1 MLFESALLLDNRV
14 PSRTYSAYPAKLRR
28 EHFGMHSSG
37 AEASIPSLLRKTYH
51 KKFHQDAPRVDAAL
65 TAYTIR
71 GAGRAGAVH
80 VLLAAA
86 TRTNKSSIMSAAHS
100 PLAHADLRRPLRLKG
115 TTEAVQSRSI
125 LAPLLAGQQ
134 VSTLTITKLAL
145 IGSHV
150 KRGDLLVEFDRQ
162 AQVRDFI
169 DKQAE
174 YSKLVDQ
181 VIEER
186 AKQDAARAKD
196 ETEIKQAED
205 SLSKAE
211 LEMQKVEILS
221 RIDAEKARQDL
232 DEATATLKQLRETF
246 NLKREA
252 AQAAI
257 RILEIQRD
265 RSRETMLH
273 AHANAELM
281 QIHSPIDGVV
291 VLDTIWKQG
300 RMGEVQEG
308 DQVRPGV
315 PFMQMVDPSR
325 MEVRVLANQ
334 QDFLG
339 LYIGQPARIHLDA
352 YPELVFSGKVEEM
365 APIGRSGDFSSTLRT
380 FAVVFSIAGSD
391 AKLMPDLSAAV
402 DVDLAARN
410 VAVSGSR

>member
-1 MLFESALLLDNRV
+1 MC
-14 PSRTYSAYPAKLRR
+14 
-28 EHFGMHSSG
+28 SSPP
-37 AEASIPSLLRKTYH
+37 ETTTEPSLPPTDEETAPERPLARGSWFKGRLRGMLVV
-51 KKFHQDAPRVDAAL
+51 AMAAL
-65 TAYTIR
+65 V
-71 GAGRAGAVH
+71 AGTF
-80 VLLAAA
+80 LLAGMKK
-86 TRTNKSSIMSAAHS
+86 KSRSIISVSQTSSAHTDPARS
-100 PLAHADLRRPLRLKG
+100 LRLKG
-115 TTEAVQSRSI
+115 TTEAVQTRAI
-125 LAPLLAGQQ
+125 LAPLLAGEK
-134 VSTLTITKLAL
+134 VSTLTITRLAQG
-145 IGSHV
+145 GSRV

-169 DKQAE
+169 DKRAE
-174 YSKLVDQ
+174 QSKLVDQ

-265 RSRETMLH
+265 RTGETMLH
-273 AHANAELM
+273 ARANSELM

-291 VLDTIWKQG
+291 VLNTIWKQG

-325 MEVRVLANQ
+325 MEVRVPVNQ
-334 QDFLG
+334 EDILSLQL
-339 LYIGQPARIHLDA
+339 GQPARVYLDA
-352 YPELVFSGKVEEM
+352 YPQLVFPGKLEEM
-365 APIGRSGDFSSTLRT
+365 APIGRNGDFSSKLRT
-380 FAVVFSIAGSD
+380 FAAVFSIAGSD

-402 DVDLAARN
+402 DVDL
-410 VAVSGSR
+410 VAQGNATGGSQ